1 MRANTM
7 ELEKVNVG
15 ERVIR
20 AATQALGEYTNAG
33 ATFSKVELTT
43 KKIRL
48 DWEVSAEGL
57 EDNIEGAG
65 LEDHLVRLMT
75 NAFAND
81 IEDLAINGTGNSGDG
96 AFLGIM
102 EGFVNKVKT
111 EGDAHESLVTVS
123 NNAWTTE
130 VMQNIILAMPRKYR
144 ALKNNLKFYAGSD
157 AFQGIVKN
165 NGTLADA
172 ISEAFAPKTAGTA
185 ANRQAYLD
193 GNGQTFGG
201 ARTTRVLGIDV
212 QEVYI
217 YAILEGIFYTKL
229 ITSNGIEDAEIDCTA
244 GDGIALS
251 IVYGCPLYA
260 SKEVL
265 DLSGVYIND
274 DGSTMDNSDIDD
286 IDDYEEVEETPKR
299 VVSIEDLEH
308 MIEDAI
314 RNEEYEIAAEIRD
327 RIEKLKKEGK

>member
-1 MRANTM
+1 MKK
-7 ELEKVNVG
+7 EVKVLGLSYSQSQSGSYVVVLSEKKG
-15 ERVIR
+15 KRKLPIVIKPSD
-20 AATQALGEYTNAG
+20 AQQIAL
-33 ATFSKVELTT
+33 K
-43 KKIRL
+43 
-48 DWEVSAEGL
+48 
-57 EDNIEGAG
+57 IEGVKSPRP
-65 LEDHLVRLMT
+65 LTHDLFKSV
-75 NAFAND
+75 ND
-81 IEDLAINGTGNSGDG
+81 
-96 AFLGIM
+96 
-102 EGFVNKVKT
+102 
-111 EGDAHESLVTVS
+111 
-123 NNAWTTE
+123 
-130 VMQNIILAMPRKYR
+130 
-144 ALKNNLKFYAGSD
+144 
-157 AFQGIVKN
+157 
-165 NGTLADA
+165 
-172 ISEAFAPKTAGTA
+172 
-185 ANRQAYLD
+185 AY
-193 GNGQTFGG
+193 
-201 ARTTRVLGIDV
+201 GIDV

-229 ITSNGIEDAEIDCTA
+229 ITSNGVEDAEIDCTA